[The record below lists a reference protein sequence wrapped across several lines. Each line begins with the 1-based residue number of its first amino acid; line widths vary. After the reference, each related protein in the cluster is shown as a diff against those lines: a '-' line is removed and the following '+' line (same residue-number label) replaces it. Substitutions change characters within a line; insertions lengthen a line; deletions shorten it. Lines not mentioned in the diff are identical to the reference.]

1 MLRRLALCAV
11 LAATAAGPAS
21 AATGGYPNAHAPC
34 RWTRSADGL
43 CAHFNWGYRMP
54 DGSWLPISRRGFDYR
69 NCTDYVAW
77 KLGLTWQV
85 FHFSGRGD
93 ASEWRA
99 HAAWIGRVVTHVP
112 HVGDIAWWPASATE
126 PEGHVALVVA
136 LGPAGTAR
144 VAEYNYDGYGRYD
157 VRTTYAPAYLHHP

>member
-1 MLRRLALCAV
+1 MAARFALVAV
-11 LAATAAGPAS
+11 LAAVFAAPAG
-21 AATGGYPNAHAPC
+21 AATGGYPAAYAPC
-34 RWTRSADGL
+34 RWNGAVYGPCTDFA
-43 CAHFNWGYRMP
+43 WGYRAH
-54 DGSWLPISRRGFDYR
+54 DGSWSLISKRGFDYR

-77 KLGLTWQV
+77 KLKLTWGD

-93 ASEWRA
+93 ASLWRA
-99 HAAWIGRVVTHVP
+99 HAARIGRIATQTP
-112 HVGDIAWWPASATE
+112 HLGDIAWWPASSSE
-126 PEGHVALVVA
+126 PEGHVGIVVA